1 MVESEES
8 GSSEESG
15 ESEDSGDWEESGES
29 GESGDYEDSEESGDS
44 NISKRDEIPK
54 EQGRYIRAHRE
65 AKLKVFAFS
74 RYNWWTVGKLSILY
88 YSYTNYRLMHV
99 EVPQICKTQLNS
111 MRQFYKAVMMLKI
124 VNGLAPPYLTR
135 MFIFNYTQ
143 NNYGL

>member
-65 AKLKVFAFS
+65 AKLNVFAFG
-74 RYNWWTVGKLSILY
+74 RFNWWTVGKLSI
-88 YSYTNYRLMHV
+88 
-99 EVPQICKTQLNS
+99 
-111 MRQFYKAVMMLKI
+111 
-124 VNGLAPPYLTR
+124 
-135 MFIFNYTQ
+135 
-143 NNYGL
+143 